1 MSFNKKLIFFS
12 EVVTFK
18 NFDRLDLNC
27 WSVHNEETFTLNR
40 FHPGFEFD
48 MTLMCDAEEING

>member
-1 MSFNKKLIFFS
+1 MLMLSCLSWYLRIS
-12 EVVTFK
+12 
-18 NFDRLDLNC
+18 DRLDLNC